1 MTRRNFLKQIVLAG
15 LGAAAGLWAFTQKTV
30 KKFIRAE
37 VSKTYPGPIKQL
49 TDIDSISKLRG

>member
-15 LGAAAGLWAFTQKTV
+15 LGAAIGLWAFTRKTV

-37 VSKTYPGPIKQL
+37 VTETYPGPIKQL
-49 TDIDSISKLRG
+49 TDIDSISKWRG